1 MPWPGAERGG
11 SRGGLGA
18 LRRAFFGR
26 ALRRAACRRRR
37 SLPDERA
44 PPAPVAAAER
54 PRDLEARRAR
64 DRMTEECRALKTPGG
79 ARRRPA
85 DASVADFSGSSDE
98 SGGSDESDAG
108 HSCVQGGVSRPSDLF
123 GVNLAEEKGAAP
135 RPRGPADP
143 GADLDEW
150 QYISLCMPETGRRVP
165 RAERRAQWRAHMR
178 ETGRPCA
185 FWRYDS
191 GADPVGGPAPT
202 GAGRGRGPEGVAAG
216 AGARAGGVA
225 AGAARR
231 AGGARRAA
239 RRGRGARRPGRGAP
253 WCLAE
258 AGSEL

>member
-11 SRGGLGA
+11 SRGGPLQCSESFSA
-18 LRRAFFGR
+18 ARRHGH
-26 ALRRAACRRRR
+26 

-64 DRMTEECRALKTPGG
+64 DRMTEERRALKTPGR

-85 DASVADFSGSSDE
+85 DASVADLSGSSDE
-98 SGGSDESDAG
+98 PGGSDESDAG
-108 HSCVQGGVSRPSDLF
+108 HSCVRGGFSRPSDLF
-123 GVNLAEEKGAAP
+123 GVNLSEEEGAAP
-135 RPRGPADP
+135 ASAPRGPTDP

-150 QYISLCMPETGRRVP
+150 QYISLRMPETGRRVP

-191 GADPVGGPAPT
+191 GAAPVGGPAPT

-216 AGARAGGVA
+216 A
-225 AGAARR
+225 ARR

-239 RRGRGARRPGRGAP
+239 RRGRGGRGGATAGPGGPLAP
-253 WCLAE
+253 
-258 AGSEL
+258 S